1 MGDPWRFCVDAAPA
15 KLEHMTSWGG
25 GGRRGSTGTGAP
37 QVRQRGATGAGGGGR
52 GGFTGAGVRQ
62 RELHWWPAR
71 SCAWMNNGASPGNVA
86 VLACAW

>member
-52 GGFTGAGVRQ
+52 GGFTGAGVAA
-62 RELHWWPAR
+62 E
-71 SCAWMNNGASPGNVA
+71 GASQVRGCGRGSSTGGLQGL
-86 VLACAW
+86 VLG